1 MSLEKKHG
9 IEARSS
15 GEKPELV
22 EVDIYKLM
30 QQCAIDVKRWEEYQK
45 SGD

>member
-1 MSLEKKHG
+1 MNVEKEHG

-22 EVDIYKLM
+22 ELDIYKLM
-30 QQCAIDVKRWEEYQK
+30 QQCGVDVKRWEEFNK
-45 SGD
+45 GGD